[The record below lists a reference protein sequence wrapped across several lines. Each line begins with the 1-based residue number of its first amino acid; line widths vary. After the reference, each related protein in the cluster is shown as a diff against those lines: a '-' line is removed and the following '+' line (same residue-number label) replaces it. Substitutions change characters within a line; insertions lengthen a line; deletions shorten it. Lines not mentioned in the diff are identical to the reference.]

1 MRRLLFFLPF
11 ILAAGGL
18 RAGEPP
24 REKRIVFLG
33 DSITQAGGYVRI
45 IEAALIAAQPEVVRE
60 IIPLGLSSETVSGL
74 SEKGHAGGR
83 FPRPDLHERL
93 DRVLAKAKPELVL
106 ACYGMND
113 GIYYPP
119 DAGRMK
125 AFQDG
130 MIRLHEK
137 VTAAGA
143 RIIHLTPPVF
153 DPLPI
158 KARVLPDGLAEY
170 PQPWQGYDTVLDQY
184 SAWLLGM
191 RDKGW
196 EVLDIHGPM
205 KAALAEHRR
214 TDPDFTFARDG
225 VHAGDEGHVLMARP
239 VLEAWGLKIKADG
252 SPDVP
257 EGRAILALV
266 AKKYDLLSPAWLSEA
281 GHLRPGIAPGLPL
294 AEAQAKAAVFDA
306 EARRLAL
313 KSASS
318 MPEPPKKA
326 AEADLERF
334 EYLRPQMGSPFK
346 ITLYA
351 RTKEEGD
358 AAAEA
363 GFARA
368 QELNSILSDYQKD
381 SELSRLSATAGS
393 GQKVA
398 VSGDL
403 WRMLDLSIGMAEKSG
418 GALDITVGP
427 LVDLWRVARRTGV
440 MPPAEELEM
449 QRARC
454 GWRKLKLDAA
464 ARTAELTA
472 PGMRLDLGGVAKGFV
487 ADEVLKALAK
497 KDVSAALVAASGD
510 IAAGDAPPGKPG
522 WRVMTTALDV
532 PDAPPSRF
540 VWLRNSAI
548 STSGDT
554 WQRVEINGVR
564 YSHIVD
570 PKTGIGITD
579 HSLVTVLGP
588 NGTTTDLLE
597 TTITVLGPE
606 KGLKLIA
613 DMPGTAVY
621 IVREPTGKLQT
632 WQSPNWEAAA
642 ANGVPGEKKPE

>member
-1 MRRLLFFLPF
+1 MV
-11 ILAAGGL
+11 AGSL
-18 RAGEPP
+18 RAGAGGPP
-24 REKRIVFLG
+24 KEKRIVFLG

-45 IEAALIAAQPEVVRE
+45 IEAALIAGQPETVHE

-74 SEKGHAGGR
+74 SEKGHAGGQ

-93 DRVLAKAKPELVL
+93 DRVLAKARPDLVL

-130 MIRLHEK
+130 MIRLHDK

-158 KARVLPDGLAEY
+158 RAGVLPDGLAEY
-170 PQPWQGYDTVLDQY
+170 PKPWQGYNAVLDQY

-196 EVLDIHGPM
+196 EVLDIHGLM
-205 KAALAEHRR
+205 NAALAERR
-214 TDPDFTFARDG
+214 LTDPEFTFARDG
-225 VHAGDEGHVLMARP
+225 VHAGDEGHVIMARP
-239 VLEAWGLKIKADG
+239 VMEAWGLKIRENG

-257 EGRAILALV
+257 DGPAILAAV
-266 AKKYDLLSPAWLSEA
+266 RQKYDLLSAAWLSET
-281 GHLRPGIAPGLPL
+281 GHLRPGIKPGLPL
-294 AEAQAKAAVFDA
+294 PEAQAKAAVFDA

-313 KSASS
+313 KSAA
-318 MPEPPKKA
+318 PAPAPAPA
-326 AEADLERF
+326 AWERF
-334 EYLRPQMGSPFK
+334 EYMRPQMGSPFK

-351 RTKEEGD
+351 KDRASGD

-368 QELNSILSDYQKD
+368 RELNSILSDYEKD
-381 SELSRLSATAGS
+381 SELSRLSATAGT
-393 GQKVA
+393 GKKVP
-398 VSGDL
+398 VSAEL
-403 WRMLDLSIGMAEKSG
+403 WRMLDLSMGMAG
-418 GALDITVGP
+418 RTDGALDITVGP
-427 LVDLWRVARRTGV
+427 LVDLWRTARRTGV
-440 MPPAEELEM
+440 MPSPDELAMRRE
-449 QRARC
+449 RT
-454 GWRKLKLDAA
+454 GWRKLKLDPAGH
-464 ARTAELTA
+464 TAELTV

-487 ADEVLKALAK
+487 ADEVLKVLAENG
-497 KDVSAALVAASGD
+497 VASALVAASGD
-510 IAAGDAPPGKPG
+510 ISASGPPPGKPG

-532 PDAPPSRF
+532 PDAPPARF

-554 WQRVEINGVR
+554 WQRVEIGGVR

-570 PKTGIGITD
+570 PHTGIGMTD
-579 HSLVTVLGP
+579 HSLVTVLAP
-588 NGTTTDLLE
+588 SGTITDLLE

-606 KGLKLIA
+606 RGLKLIA

-621 IVREPTGKLQT
+621 IVRMPLGKIGT
-632 WQSPNWEAAA
+632 WQSPNWDAAA
-642 ANGVPGEKKPE
+642 ANGVPE